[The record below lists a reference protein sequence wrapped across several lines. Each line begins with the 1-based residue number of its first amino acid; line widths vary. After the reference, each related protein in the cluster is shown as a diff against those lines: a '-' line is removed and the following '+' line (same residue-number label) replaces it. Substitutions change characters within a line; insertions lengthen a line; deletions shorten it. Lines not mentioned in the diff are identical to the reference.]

1 MLGQAVNSLLL
12 AGSCV
17 GSGSLVGETGE
28 IKRKE
33 PSHKN
38 RPSARGSMASDFLTG
53 RTEEEFP
60 QKQRQFK
67 RHWAAQDEES
77 SMDGW
82 WRWLHNNVN
91 VLDTTELHA

>member
-17 GSGSLVGETGE
+17 GSGSLVGEAGE

-53 RTEEEFP
+53 RTEEDFP
-60 QKQRQFK
+60 QIHKNSSKDTGQHKMK
-67 RHWAAQDEES
+67 RVRW
-77 SMDGW
+77 MVGGDGY
-82 WRWLHNNVN
+82 
-91 VLDTTELHA
+91 TIM

>member
-1 MLGQAVNSLLL
+1 MDASDWWSRVIGLH
-12 AGSCV
+12 
-17 GSGSLVGETGE
+17 
-28 IKRKE
+28 
-33 PSHKN
+33 PSP
-38 RPSARGSMASDFLTG
+38 RARGSMASDFLTG